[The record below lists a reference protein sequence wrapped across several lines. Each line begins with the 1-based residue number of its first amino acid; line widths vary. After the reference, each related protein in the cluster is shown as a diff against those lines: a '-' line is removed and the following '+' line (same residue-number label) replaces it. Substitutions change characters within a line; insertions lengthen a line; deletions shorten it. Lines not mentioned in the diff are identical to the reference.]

1 MAGSIRERLTT
12 AAAHLRQMG
21 DDESAKADRLHEAG
35 ESASAEKAR
44 LRAESAYD
52 SAAAVDAVLAP
63 RGYMHLQER
72 RNSASNMAL
81 TMNEELNRALRAE
94 ALEFGVILSDLAEEA
109 FRKVLDGE
117 WVPPKKTRARVRSG
131 TKKVLNVR
139 VDDELRQTVR
149 QMLPQLNED
158 AGYRIT
164 ESQIALSYMCEELGI
179 ERPEAANVD
188 TIRLRLPQAL
198 AEHFRTES
206 DRRGVRLQEI
216 AEAGIQALLD
226 GSWTLPR
233 NEWLA
238 NPDARPKTTLP
249 DGREVWASAGRSW
262 SASERVWLPVQ
273 VNDSLLAD
281 LREKAEALSE
291 EYGYLV
297 HPGLVLRAILT
308 DRLGVPAE

>member
-1 MAGSIRERLTT
+1 MAGSIRDRLTT

-21 DDESAKADRLHEAG
+21 DDESVKADRLHEVG

-72 RNSASNMAL
+72 RGSASNLAL
-81 TMNEELNRALRAE
+81 TIKEDLNKALRAA

-117 WVPPKKTRARVRSG
+117 WVPPKKSRGKSG
-131 TKKVLNVR
+131 TKKVLNVS
-139 VDDELRQTVR
+139 VDDELRQSVR

-206 DRRGVRLQEI
+206 DRRGAGLQEI

-273 VNDSLLAD
+273 VNDALLAD

-297 HPGLVLRAILT
+297 HLGLVLRAILT